1 MHADIFLLLFFG
13 LTSILLSLAI
23 AINLSMARYLM
34 ITPLLLLVVFHVV
47 FNQIGSLVFS
57 YDPRFV
63 SHIVGYSDMKES
75 QFRYG
80 FYMSIV
86 PIFICL
92 GAVIVNLIFSHGRK
106 KKLLTY
112 QDDMVCNDYTYRKEK
127 IIYLTVVLSLFIFV
141 SVTYYLKVGGVPILN
156 GIDSLASYRE
166 EINYSSGIPGWLTQV
181 NRFVIPSLSLI
192 LYFSCKYR
200 LRWFFLI
207 LPVAFLVANGERM
220 PLVMYLLSC
229 LICFSHSQGSKLRV
243 RQIFIFVSAI
253 LCFIALFTVLLG
265 RTEDG
270 ASVFDVILAV
280 LHRIFISQSQTG
292 SYIFQLF
299 GTSDSAFYGWGIY
312 LQNISTYFTDTKS
325 FSVDLFYLVHSRS
338 GSASHSA
345 FSEAYASFGS
355 PGIIAVSLILGAISE
370 IVLFCQLSMRKN
382 VKNIVTFSLVHMS
395 ISMLAL
401 GSLTGLVY
409 NGLASAVLVFMILSV
424 FNISFSHKFKL

>member
-1 MHADIFLLLFFG
+1 MHADILLLLFFG
-13 LTSILLSLAI
+13 LVSILFSLAI
-23 AINLSMARYLM
+23 VINLSMARYLM
-34 ITPLLLLVVFHVV
+34 ITPLLILVVFHVI
-47 FNQIGSLVFS
+47 FNQIGSLIFS
-57 YDPRFV
+57 YDPLFV
-63 SHIVGYSDMKES
+63 SHVVGHSDMKES

-80 FYMSIV
+80 FYMSIA
-86 PIFICL
+86 PIFICI
-92 GAVIVNLIFSHGRK
+92 GAVIINLIFYRGRK
-106 KKLLTY
+106 QKLLKY
-112 QDDMVCNDYTYRKEK
+112 QNDTVFGDYTNRKEK
-127 IIYLTVVLSLFIFV
+127 IIYVALFLLMFSFV
-141 SVTYYLKVGGVPILN
+141 SIVYYLKIGGLPILN

-166 EINYSSGIPGWLTQV
+166 EINYSSGMPGWLTQV
-181 NRFVIPSLSLI
+181 NRFVIPSLSLF
-192 LYFSCKYR
+192 LFFSCRIR
-200 LRWFFLI
+200 LRWIFLI
-207 LPVAFLVANGERM
+207 LPMIFLVANGERM

-229 LICFSHSQGSKLRV
+229 LICFSHSQGSKIRV
-243 RQIFIFVSAI
+243 SQIFIFVSFI

-270 ASVFDVILAV
+270 ASVVDVILAV

-299 GTSDSAFYGWGIY
+299 GTSDFPFYGWAIY

-355 PGIIAVSLILGAISE
+355 AGVIAVSLILGAMSE
-370 IVLFCQLSMRKN
+370 VALLCQLSMRKN

-401 GSLTGLVY
+401 GSLTGLIY